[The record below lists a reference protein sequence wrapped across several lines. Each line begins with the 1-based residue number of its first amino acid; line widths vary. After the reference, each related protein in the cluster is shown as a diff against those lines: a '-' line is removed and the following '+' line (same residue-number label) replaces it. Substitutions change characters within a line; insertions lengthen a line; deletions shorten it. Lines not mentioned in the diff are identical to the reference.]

1 VIKQHSR
8 TRWAAL
14 AVIVMASTLVAC
26 GQSPTVKFYTLS
38 PSGSSAAGG
47 GSDLAVAV
55 GPATL
60 PPTLDRKQIVTRAS
74 NTQVTVDEFN
84 VWSAPLDFEFLRVL
98 GDNIA
103 TGLHSDRVVV
113 YPREAQFPVDY
124 RVLLDVVQFDGA
136 LGQSVVLRVRWTI
149 TGPGNAPAAIGTFET
164 TQSIRGNDQSYDAL
178 VAAHSAAVGEL
189 GAAITAKLEAL
200 GKPAQ
205 KKAPHNTD

>member
-14 AVIVMASTLVAC
+14 AVMVMAGTLAAC

-38 PSGSSAAGG
+38 PSGTSAAGG
-47 GSDLAVAV
+47 GSDLTVAV

-60 PPTLDRKQIVTRAS
+60 PPALDRKQIVTRAS

-113 YPREAQFPVDY
+113 YPREAQFPLDY
-124 RVLLDVVQFDGA
+124 RVLLDVIQFDGT

-149 TGPGNAPAAIGTFET
+149 TDPGHAPAAIGTFET

-205 KKAPHNTD
+205 KKSQPAD